1 LPLTAIQDTFTAQ
14 SADPKVAEGGGPAQF
29 TALIRADIAKW
40 GKIRKDSGPDPTNSQ
55 ASPP

>member
-1 LPLTAIQDTFTAQ
+1 LPLTAIQDTFIAQ

-29 TALIRADIAKW
+29 TAPIQADIEKW
-40 GKIRKDSGPDPTNSQ
+40 GKIRKDSGANPTNSQ